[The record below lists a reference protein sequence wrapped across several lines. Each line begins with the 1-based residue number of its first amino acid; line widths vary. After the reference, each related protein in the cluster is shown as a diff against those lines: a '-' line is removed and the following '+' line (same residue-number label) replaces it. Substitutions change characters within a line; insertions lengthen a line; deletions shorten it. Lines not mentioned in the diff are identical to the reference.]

1 MLGII
6 YMIAEPLSLPGKRI
20 VMRHRSGTIPVNKF
34 SGESGEGVTIERI
47 AFENLPDLGEWQQ
60 PERHDSHSFF
70 LLEKGSVTMEI
81 DFKQHEINAPSVI
94 YMHPDQVHR
103 IIAFENVIVNA
114 WAVSNENLN
123 PKYLKLLEDIAPAA
137 PMPLKHEAFVLLVE
151 AVSLCIRFTERK
163 KDQLYHSLLN
173 DHINALGGLV
183 ISFYLEQRTQVN
195 KSSRAEF
202 VTKAFREALEL
213 HFALFKRPVEYAQKL
228 NLSTPYLNQC
238 VKNITGYSVSYHIQ
252 QRVVLE
258 AKRLLYHSGQ
268 SLKEVAAT
276 LGYDDYAY
284 FSRLFTKVSGMA
296 PITFRNK
303 NFD

>member
-1 MLGII
+1 
-6 YMIAEPLSLPGKRI
+6 
-20 VMRHRSGTIPVNKF
+20 MRYKSGAIPVNKF

-47 AFENLPDLGEWQQ
+47 AFENLPDLGDWQQ

-70 LLEKGSVTMEI
+70 LLENGSVTMEI
-81 DFKQHEINAPSVI
+81 DFQQHKIIAPSVI

-103 IIAFENVIVNA
+103 IIAFEHVTVNA
-114 WAVSNENLN
+114 WAVNNENLH
-123 PKYLKLLEDIAPAA
+123 PKYLKLLEDIAPVA
-137 PMPLKHEAFVLLVE
+137 PMPLQNETFALLMEA
-151 AVSLCIRFTERK
+151 ASLCIKFTHRK

-173 DHINALGGLV
+173 DHINALVGLV
-183 ISFYLEQRTQVN
+183 ISSYLEQPAPADR
-195 KSSRAEF
+195 SSRAES
-202 VTKAFREALEL
+202 VTKAFREALDI
-213 HFALFKRPVEYAQKL
+213 HFTLFKRPAEYAQKL

-238 VKNITGYSVSYHIQ
+238 VKYITGYSVSYHIQ

-296 PITFRNK
+296 PIIFRNK